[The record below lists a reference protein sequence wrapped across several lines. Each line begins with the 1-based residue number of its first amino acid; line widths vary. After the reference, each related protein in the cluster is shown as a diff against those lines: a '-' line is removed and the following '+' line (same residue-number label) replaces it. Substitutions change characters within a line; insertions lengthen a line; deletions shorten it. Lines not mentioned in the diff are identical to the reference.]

1 MLDPTTG
8 RPAAA
13 PDAPQGA
20 SGAPEAA
27 HGARNPE
34 LAPSVADGLD
44 APLATT
50 RPKIGDTRP
59 APVLPREPEA
69 SPQPGNGRASQAT
82 PRQKETQ
89 RARERR
95 DRSEPVAAASRG
107 AGPFP
112 KRRGRVRTVH
122 Q

>member
-69 SPQPGNGRASQAT
+69 SPQPGNGRGKPGHAQAERDPT
-82 PRQKETQ
+82 R
-89 RARERR
+89 RERR